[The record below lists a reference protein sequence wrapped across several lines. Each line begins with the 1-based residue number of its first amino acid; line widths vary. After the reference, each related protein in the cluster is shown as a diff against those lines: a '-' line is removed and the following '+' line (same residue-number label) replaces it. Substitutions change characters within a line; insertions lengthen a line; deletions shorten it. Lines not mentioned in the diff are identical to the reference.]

1 MFDKPIPIKRIHA
14 RQILDSRGNPTI
26 EVDVVTETG
35 VLGRAA
41 VPAGASKGR
50 YEAVELR
57 DGDLR
62 NYRGKSVLKA
72 VRNVKELISKKLLDF
87 NVFDQNG
94 IDRLLIELDGTE
106 NKSNLG
112 ANAILGVSLAAAH
125 AAANSLNIPLFEYLH
140 VNSGKYVLPV
150 PFMNIINGGTHAG
163 NKLSI
168 QEFLIAPTGAKSF
181 SEAIRMGS
189 EVYHTLK
196 DILIKKYGVSAKNIG
211 DEGGFAPPMSFTF
224 EALESLSTAIEEA
237 GYRVSKDI
245 NLAIDAAASVFY
257 ENGYYHID
265 GERFTAKQMID
276 YYKQLY
282 KKYKVVSIEDPF
294 EENQF
299 ESFRELTRELNNRVQ
314 IVGDDLFTTN
324 IKRLTKGIKLGAAN
338 SILLKINQIG
348 TLTEAFN
355 TAKKAFENGYSV
367 MVSHRSGETEDTSIA
382 DIAVA
387 LSCGQI
393 KSGAPARSERTAK
406 YNQLIRIEERLEDNS
421 IYPTN
426 KIGLIE
432 C

>member
-1 MFDKPIPIKRIHA
+1 MFNKPIAIKRIHA

-26 EVDVVTETG
+26 EVDVLTETG
-35 VLGRAA
+35 ALGRAA

-57 DGDLR
+57 DGDLK
-62 NYRGKSVLKA
+62 NYHGKSVLKA
-72 VRNVKELISKKLLDF
+72 VRNVNEAISKKLLGF
-87 NVFDQNG
+87 NVLAQTE
-94 IDRLLIELDGTE
+94 IDRILIELDGTE

-112 ANAILGVSLAAAH
+112 ANAILGVSLASAH

-140 VNSGKYVLPV
+140 INSGKYILPV

-181 SEAIRMGS
+181 CEAVRMGS

-196 DILIKKYGVSAKNIG
+196 NILVKKYGVAAKNIG
-211 DEGGFAPPMSFTF
+211 DEGGFAPPMNFTF
-224 EALESLSTAIEEA
+224 EALEALSTAIEET

-245 NLAIDAAASVFY
+245 SLAIDAAASVFY
-257 ENGYYHID
+257 EKEYYYID
-265 GERFTAKQMID
+265 GERFTPHQMID

-282 KKYKVVSIEDPF
+282 KKYRVVSIEDPF

-299 ESFRELTRELNNRVQ
+299 DLFKELTRELNNKVQ
-314 IVGDDLFTTN
+314 IIGDDIFTTN
-324 IKRLTKGIKLGAAN
+324 INRLLEGIKIGAAN

-355 TAKKAFENGYSV
+355 TAKKAFEHNYSV

-406 YNQLIRIEERLEDNS
+406 YNQLIRIEERLGHNAV
-421 IYPTN
+421 YPTN

-432 C
+432 R

>member
-1 MFDKPIPIKRIHA
+1 MIDKPITIKRVHA

-26 EVDVVTETG
+26 EVDVVTDTG
-35 VLGRAA
+35 ALGRAA
-41 VPAGASKGR
+41 VPAGASKGK

-62 NYRGKSVLKA
+62 NYHGKSVLKA
-72 VRNVKELISKKLLDF
+72 VRNVNDVISKKLLGF
-87 NVFDQNG
+87 NVLAQSE

-112 ANAILGVSLAAAH
+112 ANAILGVSLASAH
-125 AAANSLNIPLFEYLH
+125 AAANSLNVPLFEYLR
-140 VNSGKYVLPV
+140 VNSGKYILPV
-150 PFMNIINGGTHAG
+150 PFMNIINGGAHAG

-168 QEFLIAPTGAKSF
+168 QEFLIAPTGAKSC

-196 DILIKKYGVSAKNIG
+196 NILVKKYGVTAKNIG
-211 DEGGFAPPMSFTF
+211 DEGGFAPSMKSTS
-224 EALESLSTAIEEA
+224 EALEAISSAIEES
-237 GYRVSKDI
+237 GYRVAKDI
-245 NLAIDAAASVFY
+245 SLAIDAAASVFY
-257 ENGYYHID
+257 ENGYYNID
-265 GERFTAKQMID
+265 GERFTPLQMID

-282 KKYKVVSIEDPF
+282 KKYKVISIEDPF

-299 ESFRELTRELNNRVQ
+299 ELFRDLTRELNNRVQ
-314 IVGDDLFTTN
+314 IIGDDLFTTN
-324 IKRLTKGIKLGAAN
+324 IKRLTEGIRVGAAN

-355 TAKKAFENGYSV
+355 TARKAFENRYSV

-406 YNQLIRIEERLEDNS
+406 YNQLIRIEEQLGDNS
-421 IYPTN
+421 VYPTN